1 MRRDRERLND
11 ILDALDWV
19 AKAIAERTEA
29 DFLSDEVLC
38 CAVSQKLINHC
49 RRTDG
54 AAQARTHG
62 PLEFNAVA

>member
-38 CAVSQKLINHC
+38 YAVSQKLTI
-49 RRTDG
+49 
-54 AAQARTHG
+54 AAEPVARLR
-62 PLEFNAVA
+62 PELMAR